1 MNLVLGLALVLTV
14 AAVPMAVGL
23 AAALSCLALIQV
35 LAFVLNILP
44 VPGLD
49 GFGVLEPLPRPPARL
64 LAAKVA
70 PWAPLVLLVV
80 LLGLPGASAVLF
92 GIGDVLFGL
101 IGGNARLANAGYAQL
116 LFWR

>member
-1 MNLVLGLALVLTV
+1 M
-14 AAVPMAVGL
+14 
-23 AAALSCLALIQV
+23 
-35 LAFVLNILP
+35 
-44 VPGLD
+44 
-49 GFGVLEPLPRPPARL
+49 

-80 LLGLPGASAVLF
+80 LLGLPGASPVLF

-116 LFWR
+116 LFWAALISRSADQRGAS